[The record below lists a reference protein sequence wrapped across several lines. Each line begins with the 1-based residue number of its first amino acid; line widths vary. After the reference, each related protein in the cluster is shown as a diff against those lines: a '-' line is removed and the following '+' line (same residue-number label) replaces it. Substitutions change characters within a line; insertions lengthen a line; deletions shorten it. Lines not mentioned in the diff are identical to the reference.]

1 MPLARTMT
9 MTVGTGPFGH
19 RPAGRFNFEVPS
31 ARIQYLETFPRRIR
45 AFVRGAVVVDSVNVQ
60 MLHEQ
65 HHLPAWCFPPK
76 DVRLA
81 VLGDGAWRYED
92 GLAKGLV
99 GVRWDAV
106 DRWLE
111 EDEEVI
117 VHPRDPYHRIE
128 LRDSSRHVQVAVAG
142 ETLAVS
148 SAPLALFETSL
159 PTRWYFGSE
168 EISAELV
175 PSADASTGCAY
186 KGWASYFDVQ
196 VAGRV
201 EPALAWRYEHP
212 LEGMERIR
220 DRVCFFNERVELIVD
235 GEIQDQPRTLWSTTD
250 WLGDADIDPRSA
262 KRLGLE
268 PLGGS

>member
-1 MPLARTMT
+1 MT
-9 MTVGTGPFGH
+9 LTVGSGPFGH

-31 ARIQYLETFPRRIR
+31 EGIQFLDAFPRRIR
-45 AFVRGAVVVDSVNVQ
+45 AFVGGELVVDSVGTQ

-65 HHLPAWCFPPK
+65 YRLPVWCFPPE
-76 DVRLA
+76 DVRLG

-92 GLAKGLV
+92 GLATGLI

-111 EDEEVI
+111 EDEDVI

-128 LRDSSRHVQVAVAG
+128 LRDTSRQVAVTLAD

-148 SAPLALFETSL
+148 SAPLALFEASL
-159 PTRWYFGSE
+159 PTRWYFAPE
-168 EISAELV
+168 EIEAVLV
-175 PSADASTGCAY
+175 PNAEVRTGCAY
-186 KGWASYFDVQ
+186 KGWASYFDVR

-201 EPALAWRYEHP
+201 EPALAWQYETP

-220 DRVCFFNERVELIVD
+220 NLICFFNERVDLIVD
-235 GEIQDQPRTLWSTTD
+235 GELQEQPRTRWSTTE
-250 WLGDADIDPRSA
+250 WFHDAYVDPRGA
-262 KRLGLE
+262 RRLGLD
-268 PLGGS
+268 PLGET